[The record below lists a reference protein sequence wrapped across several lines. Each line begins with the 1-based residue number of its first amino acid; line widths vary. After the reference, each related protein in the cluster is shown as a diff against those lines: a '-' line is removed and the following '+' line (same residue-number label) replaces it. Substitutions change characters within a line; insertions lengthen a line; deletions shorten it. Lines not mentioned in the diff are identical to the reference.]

1 MKKIIL
7 IIFVLVLSS
16 CKTTKKTNCDAYGSL
31 TNSKS
36 DTTNFESINNFK
48 LN

>member
-31 TNSKS
+31 PNSKI
-36 DTTNFESINNFK
+36 DTTNFEIINNFK